1 MANRPYVLLSCAMSI
16 DGYID
21 DTSPDRLILSNSE
34 DLDRVDEVRAACDA
48 ILIGA
53 STMRK
58 DNPRLLVNS
67 PDRRADRE
75 ARGLPPYPLKVTLT
89 ASGDL
94 DPSLKFWHHGGAK
107 LVYCPA
113 STADKVRYRLGDL
126 AEVCSLGETVAV
138 SAILDDLGNRG
149 LQRLMVEGGGTIHTQ
164 FLQADLVD
172 EIHLAVA
179 PFFLGDPTAPR
190 FVNSGV
196 FPDGPLRRMR
206 LAEASMI
213 GDIALLRY
221 ITARQ
226 QVAQVAAD
234 YE

>member
-1 MANRPYVLLSCAMSI
+1 MSI

-21 DTSPDRLILSNSE
+21 DASPDRLILSNND
-34 DLDRVDEVRAACDA
+34 DLDRVDEVRASCDA

-67 PDRRADRE
+67 PDRRAYRE
-75 ARGLPPYPLKVTLT
+75 ARGLPPYPLKVTMT

-94 DPSLKFWHHGGAK
+94 DPSLKFWHFGGAK
-107 LVYCPA
+107 LVYCA
-113 STADKVRYRLGDL
+113 SSAADKLRYRLGDL
-126 AEVCSLGETVAV
+126 AEVCDVGESVDV
-138 SAILDDLGNRG
+138 SSILDDLGARG
-149 LQRLMVEGGGTIHTQ
+149 IRRLMVEGGGTIHTQ

-196 FPDGPLRRMR
+196 FPDGPRRRMH
-206 LAEASMI
+206 LVEVSMI
-213 GDIALLRY
+213 GDVALLRY
-221 ITARQ
+221 MPARKQ
-226 QVAQVAAD
+226 SA
-234 YE
+234 

>member
-1 MANRPYVLLSCAMSI
+1 MTNRPYVLLSCAMSI

-21 DTSPDRLILSNSE
+21 DTSPDRLILSNSD
-34 DLDRVDEVRAACDA
+34 DLDRVDEVRANCDA

-53 STMRK
+53 TTMRK

-67 PDRRADRE
+67 PDRRAARE
-75 ARGLPPYPLKVTLT
+75 ARDLPPYPLKVTMT

-94 DPSLKFWHHGGAK
+94 DPDLRFWHFGGAK
-107 LVYCPA
+107 LVYCPDSA
-113 STADKVRYRLGDL
+113 ADKARYRLGDL
-126 AEVCSLGETVAV
+126 AEVCSLGETVDV
-138 SAILDDLGNRG
+138 SAMLDDLGARG
-149 LQRLMVEGGGTIHTQ
+149 INTLMVEGGGTIHTQ

-196 FPDGPLRRMR
+196 FPDGPQRRMH
-206 LAEASMI
+206 LVEVSMI

-221 ITARQ
+221 MPARGQ
-226 QVAQVAAD
+226 SV
-234 YE
+234 

>member
-1 MANRPYVLLSCAMSI
+1 MTNRPYVLLSCAMSI

-21 DTSPDRLILSNSE
+21 DTSSDRLILSNSE
-34 DLDRVDEVRAACDA
+34 DLDRVDEVRAGCDA

-67 PDRRADRE
+67 PERRADRE
-75 ARGLPPYPLKVTLT
+75 ARGLPSYPLKVTMT
-89 ASGDL
+89 ATGDL
-94 DPSLKFWHHGGAK
+94 DPSLKFWHHGGVK

-113 STADKVRYRLGDL
+113 SAVDKVRYRLGDL
-126 AEVCSLGETVAV
+126 AEVCSLGETLEV
-138 SAILDDLGNRG
+138 SAMLDDLGARG
-149 LQRLMVEGGGTIHTQ
+149 IRRLMVEGGGTIHTQ
-164 FLQADLVD
+164 FLQADVVD
-172 EIHLAVA
+172 EIHLVIA

-190 FVNSGV
+190 FVNSGL

-206 LAEASMI
+206 LEEASMI

-221 ITARQ
+221 MPARK
-226 QVAQVAAD
+226 QVAQASIGH
-234 YE
+234 E

>member
-21 DTSPDRLILSNSE
+21 DTSPDRLILSNDE
-34 DLDRVDEVRAACDA
+34 DLDRVDEVRAGCDA

-67 PDRRADRE
+67 ADRRADRE
-75 ARGLPPYPLKVTLT
+75 ARGLPPYPLKVTMT
-89 ASGDL
+89 ATGDL
-94 DPSLKFWHHGGAK
+94 DPTLKFWHHGGTK

-113 STADKVRYRLGDL
+113 SAAEKVRYRLGGL
-126 AEVCSLGETVAV
+126 AEVCGLGETVDV
-138 SAILDDLGNRG
+138 SVMLDDLGTRG
-149 LQRLMVEGGGTIHTQ
+149 VDRLMVEGGGTIHTQ

-172 EIHLAVA
+172 EIHLAIA
-179 PFFLGDPTAPR
+179 PFFLGDPEAPR
-190 FVNSGV
+190 FVNSGG
-196 FPDGPLRRMR
+196 FPDGPRRRMH
-206 LAEASMI
+206 LAETLMI

-221 ITARQ
+221 MPAREQ
-226 QVAQVAAD
+226 SAEAKTGR
-234 YE
+234 E